1 MQNRLAK
8 LGGTLVWG
16 FFASGLQRPPSA
28 RAAWVTRMSA
38 HAFLGVGMVCSALC
52 CVVRALPGPSEAGG
66 AERRAARGAR
76 RTGRTGRRVAR
87 VARPRPRQ
95 VVGHS
100 ADGLL
105 VQLALAI
112 SGFFYGVSDSAGQ
125 LLILWTWQD
134 DNRRQRMY
142 VALLNAMFTVGGLLT
157 PILVAGSLRYSHGQ
171 IWAAFDAVG
180 VLGLLVGLAFPLLRS
195 PAAPHLAAAAEET
208 ELVPLS
214 AAEAAAP
221 LPPEHSE
228 SEPPGTA
235 SKYQRSE
242 EPAQQTVVFPARAG
256 RPRSDYAVLEMVTML
271 MICTVCFSA
280 NGAPGSSLSTPHPHS
295 AALLPSLHASPP
307 APARA
312 RPHQPHTAAAGA
324 RTHAPRP
331 QRRRRSR
338 A

>member
-1 MQNRLAK
+1 MGLLRERTAAATVRARGVGYADERARLPR
-8 LGGTLVWG
+8 GGHGVFGALLRC
-16 FFASGLQRPPSA
+16 ARPPRPIRGWWRGAA
-28 RAAWVTRMSA
+28 R
-38 HAFLGVGMVCSALC
+38 
-52 CVVRALPGPSEAGG
+52 G
-66 AERRAARGAR
+66 ARRAARGAR
-76 RTGRTGRRVAR
+76 RTGRRVAR

-295 AALLPSLHASPP
+295 AALLPSLHTSPP

>member
-1 MQNRLAK
+1 M
-8 LGGTLVWG
+8 
-16 FFASGLQRPPSA
+16 
-28 RAAWVTRMSA
+28 
-38 HAFLGVGMVCSALC
+38 
-52 CVVRALPGPSEAGG
+52 
-66 AERRAARGAR
+66 
-76 RTGRTGRRVAR
+76 
-87 VARPRPRQ
+87 
-95 VVGHS
+95 
-100 ADGLL
+100 
-105 VQLALAI
+105 QLALAI

-295 AALLPSLHASPP
+295 AALLPSLHTSPP
-307 APARA
+307 APART